1 MIVIPSMVLKM
12 LMTNIIEA
20 THSLSIESGAKF
32 TQGTIEEKTLRMA
45 ALTAVQIATGQP
57 VWPGDQTIVIKEGPR
72 QHGVFRYDR

>member
-20 THSLSIESGAKF
+20 THSLSNESGAKS

-45 ALTAVQIATGQP
+45 ALTAVQIATGHP
-57 VWPGDQTIVIKEGPR
+57 VWPGDQTIVIPDGPR
-72 QHGVFRYDR
+72 QQGIFRYER